1 MDHYTWSQRA
11 PRTPAS
17 LISGGVLLSLVAG
30 FFHPDRAPAN
40 DHAAAF
46 AEYAHSGAWIAVHLG
61 QFVGMM
67 VIVAGLLALFL
78 VLNGQPGRSVWAGPF
93 GAAAAVLALGL
104 YGVLQA
110 VDGVALKHAVDAWAT
125 APEAERAA
133 RFASAEAIRWLEW
146 SVRSYHSYLLG
157 ASLLLYGTVVT
168 STAGLPRPIG
178 YIMGLSGLAYIVQGW
193 VIGSHGFSSANAAP
207 TLAGIIL

>member
-1 MDHYTWSQRA
+1 MDHYTSSQRA
-11 PRTPAS
+11 LRTSAS

-40 DHAAAF
+40 DHPAAF
-46 AEYAHSGAWIAVHLG
+46 AEHAHSGAGIAVHLG

-78 VLNGQPGRSVWAGPF
+78 VLNGQAGRSVWAGPF

-133 RFASAEAIRWLEW
+133 RFASAGTIRWLEW
-146 SVRSYHSYLLG
+146 SVRSYHSFMLGVSFLLFG
-157 ASLLLYGTVVT
+157 AVVRP
-168 STAGLPRPIG
+168 TAVVPRDLNPRPCCDSDPEDRPG
-178 YIMGLSGLAYIVQGW
+178 IVAESQRN
-193 VIGSHGFSSANAAP
+193 SQRD
-207 TLAGIIL
+207 

>member
-17 LISGGVLLSLVAG
+17 LISGGVLLSLAAG

-78 VLNGQPGRSVWAGPF
+78 VLNGQAGRSVWAGPF

-125 APEAERAA
+125 APGGAGGALRERRDDPMA
-133 RFASAEAIRWLEW
+133 RAPITTASYRTG
-146 SVRSYHSYLLG
+146 SGGGDTG
-157 ASLLLYGTVVT
+157 APGPLRV
-168 STAGLPRPIG
+168 AHP
-178 YIMGLSGLAYIVQGW
+178 A
-193 VIGSHGFSSANAAP
+193 
-207 TLAGIIL
+207 